1 MAIPTRGK
9 AFRWHRAPGLLAL
22 LVTTVLLLAACGN
35 DTSSEH
41 GDQHGGEHGDDA
53 VSLAHIHGLGINS
66 ADGQLYVASHNGVFR
81 ATGESPPEQI
91 AGRSQDFMGFTIIG
105 PDHFLGSGH
114 PGPDDSDQPSHLG
127 LIEST
132 DAGQTWTSVSL
143 SGEADFH
150 AMEAKH
156 GQVYGY
162 DSISGELMV
171 SRDRHEWDRRAR
183 LPLADIA
190 VSPSTPGEVIATTE
204 QGPARST
211 DGGRT
216 FTPIDNAPTLVFLD
230 WPSTDRLVG
239 VGPNGALHISDDGG
253 ATWAEQGQVPGSPHA
268 IVTHGESEVYVAT
281 EGGIHHSTD
290 DGRTFTVF
298 QSL

>member
-1 MAIPTRGK
+1 MATPSMSK
-9 AFRWHRAPGLLAL
+9 ASGWHRGLAL
-22 LVTTVLLLAACGN
+22 LAILVALVLLLAACGT
-35 DTSSEH
+35 DTVNGH
-41 GDQHGGEHGDDA
+41 GDQHRGEHGDHD
-53 VSLAHIHGLGINS
+53 VSLAHIHGLGVNS
-66 ADGQLYVASHNGVFR
+66 ADGDLYAASHNGVFR
-81 ATGESPPEQI
+81 VVGAGPPEQI

-114 PGPDDSDQPSHLG
+114 PGPDDTDQPSHLG

-132 DAGQTWTSVSL
+132 DAGQTWASVSL

-156 GQVYGY
+156 GLVYGY
-162 DSISGELMV
+162 DSVSGELMV

-183 LPLADIA
+183 LSLADIA
-190 VSPSTPGEVIATTE
+190 VSPSKPGEVIATTE

-216 FTPIDNAPTLVFLD
+216 FTPIDNAPTLVFMD
-230 WPSTDRLVG
+230 WPSTNRLVG
-239 VGPNGALHISDDGG
+239 VAPNGALHSSDDGG
-253 ATWAEQGQVPGSPHA
+253 ATWTERGQVPGSAQA
-268 IVTHGESEVYVAT
+268 ITTHGESEVYVAT
-281 EGGIHHSTD
+281 DSAIHHSTD